1 MTGNVASFSQ
11 EVIVVQLSE
20 KEKQALQEKYKAQRQ
35 AMWSGK
41 QSPSQDSEEGT
52 SEESDNQTTPVD
64 AAGPIET
71 SDEETSQDQ
80 PIVQTE
86 SDSNGQT
93 STADSPQDSNDRED
107 VSQSRAGTEISTP
120 SAETTPT
127 TEDTEA
133 EDEETGEGE
142 RVFWEPG
149 MAGGPSIVTWKLVLA
164 VIGIGMIL
172 VGVGVWL
179 GFWFA
184 G

>member
-41 QSPSQDSEEGT
+41 QSASQDSEEGT
-52 SEESDNQTTPVD
+52 VEESDNQTTPVN

-80 PIVQTE
+80 PVVQTE
-86 SDSNGQT
+86 SDSDGQT
-93 STADSPQDSNDRED
+93 SIADLRSNT
-107 VSQSRAGTEISTP
+107 G
-120 SAETTPT
+120 
-127 TEDTEA
+127 DTEA
-133 EDEETGEGE
+133 ASQSVGEAETSTSPAEETSTEENTEDEDEQTGE